1 MKRGVIVA
9 IDERFL
15 TLLTNEGEFYFSYK
29 YEAIYEIGQEIEFEP
44 VMKNPKV
51 GSVKKPKYVKM
62 IMLAAVF
69 ILSFLG
75 LSLWPNHSE
84 QTIYAYMTIDI
95 NPSIE
100 LAVNEQFEVIQLKGY
115 NADGKKIIQEI
126 AGWKNKQ
133 FDTIFSDILSICK
146 SQGYMQKGKELTFAT
161 VVMSDQYLEEERLR
175 KHTDF
180 VTRELNEEDVSLH
193 LIKGSKTERELAQ
206 EKGLTLGAYM
216 ELNEKTEYDNTA
228 KSNVNES
235 EEEKK
240 TESDKEESKEDNKE
254 SEIKKEKENETSIEV
269 KEEKGTV
276 PTSDDNEA
284 IDPNIEANESIPKKE
299 VEEKKFRYKKHADDE
314 HNDSSSVTN
323 KEVKNYNFK
332 GEHKHKNKNK
342 NKNDAAKEQNDTDN
356 SDVHDDNGWRD
367 RHDQDK
373 HNNEKRDKNNERKKY
388 NKESP

>member
-44 VMKNPKV
+44 VMKNHKV
-51 GSVKKPKYVKM
+51 ESVKKPKYVKM
-62 IMLAAVF
+62 IMIAAVF

-126 AGWKNKQ
+126 SDWKNKQ
-133 FDTIFSDILSICK
+133 FDTIFSDILLICK

-161 VVMSDQYLEEERLR
+161 VVMSDQYFKEERLR

-193 LIKGSKTERELAQ
+193 LIEGSKTERELAQ

-228 KSNVNES
+228 KSDVNES

-240 TESDKEESKEDNKE
+240 TASDKEESKEDNKE
-254 SEIKKEKENETSIEV
+254 SEIKKEKETSIEV

-284 IDPNIEANESIPKKE
+284 IDPNIETNESIPNNE
-299 VEEKKFRYKKHADDE
+299 VEEKKFRYKKHIDDE
-314 HNDSSSVTN
+314 HNDSSAVTN
-323 KEVKNYNFK
+323 KEIENKKFK
-332 GEHKHKNKNK
+332 GKHKNKN
-342 NKNDAAKEQNDTDN
+342 DDDDDDEKEQNDTDN
-356 SDVHDDNGWRD
+356 SDVHDDDEWHN
-367 RHDQDK
+367 RHNQDK
-373 HNNEKRDKNNERKKY
+373 HNNEKRDKHNERKKY